1 VCWHVQ
7 MQVLEG
13 LEYSEVEVF
22 QKIIIIF
29 IASYKSLQN
38 SNGHVKKLITIE
50 VIIHEIK
57 KGITCILI

>member
-1 VCWHVQ
+1 MQ
-7 MQVLEG
+7 MQVFEG

-38 SNGHVKKLITIE
+38 NIGHVKKLITIE

-57 KGITCILI
+57 KGYNLHTYIK

>member
-1 VCWHVQ
+1 MQ

-13 LEYSEVEVF
+13 LEYSEVEVIK
-22 QKIIIIF
+22 KIIIIF

-38 SNGHVKKLITIE
+38 NGHVKKLITIE
-50 VIIHEIK
+50 VIIHEIE

>member
-1 VCWHVQ
+1 
-7 MQVLEG
+7 MEVLEG

-22 QKIIIIF
+22 QKIDITF

-38 SNGHVKKLITIE
+38 NNGHVKKMITVE

-57 KGITCILI
+57 TGICILI